1 MLRVIVSLT
10 KTGAKGRPLKSKL
23 IEVIRQYV
31 DEYKS
36 IYLFKFENMRASKF
50 KDVRMD
56 WRESK

>member
-1 MLRVIVSLT
+1 MSLT
-10 KTGAKGRPLKSKL
+10 KTGAKGRTLKSKL
-23 IEVIRQYV
+23 IETLREAV

-36 IYLFKFENMRASKF
+36 IYLFRFENMRASKF

>member
-1 MLRVIVSLT
+1 MRVIVSLT

>member
-1 MLRVIVSLT
+1 MHVIVSLT